1 MKVMSPQSKQNYGL
15 KKTLVGAFALSLVM
29 SLAVNPQ
36 GAYAQ
41 LEGAE
46 SGSESAASEAPPEGA
61 KGLFFQ
67 QLDRPTETINTGL
80 RYWIELKR
88 GHSVLRV
95 TNKTQFRS
103 GDSIRFHVKSNIDG
117 YAYILLSQGSVNEKA
132 VLFPDPASKENNRL
146 ERGKE
151 YTLPESGYLTF
162 DDNPGTEKLTLLLSR
177 TPIDAE
183 AYLSKPQ
190 RQVTMIAS
198 AQTGSKDLVPAKI
211 YISYNT
217 PRIDAPPVIRDEPK
231 ADPTPVPIKV
241 STEKKEKKPVAKTS
255 GISRVNKVAK
265 TSTSSAGSS
274 SGSSSASGGRNS
286 SSHAAG
292 ESAPKV
298 NNAHHGDDE
307 GTTTVV
313 SKQASSVLHVNV
325 VLDHQR

>member
-1 MKVMSPQSKQNYGL
+1 MLPDSKL
-15 KKTLVGAFALSLVM
+15 KIEPKKGLVGAFALSLVM
-29 SLAVNPQ
+29 SLAVISPQ
-36 GAYAQ
+36 VAYAQ

-46 SGSESAASEAPPEGA
+46 SASPSASEEAPPEGA

-88 GHSVLRV
+88 GSSVLRV

-132 VLFPDPASKENNRL
+132 VLFPDPSSKENNRL

-217 PRIDAPPVIRDEPK
+217 PRIDAPPVIKDEPK

-241 STEKKEKKPVAKTS
+241 SSEKKEKKPTAKAAS
-255 GISRVNKVAK
+255 VNKVNKVAK
-265 TSTSSAGSS
+265 A
-274 SGSSSASGGRNS
+274 SGSSSSSSARTS
-286 SSHAAG
+286 SSHAG
-292 ESAPKV
+292 SESEPKV
-298 NNAHHGDDE
+298 KSGHHGDDE

-313 SKQASSVLHVNV
+313 SKQASSVLHVDV